1 MSSVYAASVA
11 LVVKAHI
18 AANCINERCYAIYLV
33 LGFAF
38 ANADILIV
46 ILV

>member
-1 MSSVYAASVA
+1 MSCIYATSVA

-18 AANCINERCYAIYLV
+18 AANRINEGCYAIYLV